1 MAKKKSS
8 RRFSFSVLMQSRKF
22 LLIVSLLLAVAVW
35 WSVMSTSM
43 EAVPREIT
51 IEYAVDLT
59 DTVAANQYKLQLVE
73 EAETDVKITV
83 EGPWS
88 VVSQLTADDLRIHAK
103 VDTVVKSGKQKVVLD
118 VLRNSSVSDY
128 EIISWS
134 PMEIEINCDYVA
146 KQVFQLEADVSK
158 LTLADPNATVFGQT
172 TFSDSGVQLTQ
183 LTLTGPQTTVYKVK
197 RLVAA
202 VESNRPLSETTS
214 FSEVPI
220 KAYDDKG
227 AEVDISGC
235 TFDKLSTQALTVG
248 VQVLKKH
255 TFPIVLELKNNP
267 AKYTPENFTV
277 SVSEVT
283 VIGPEAA
290 LNNESI
296 AQAFTLTVDFAKL
309 AKGEDGL
316 YALTDNLLLPEA
328 VTVEGDSEL
337 REIPVTVTL
346 NDKDYNPKKTEE

>member
-1 MAKKKSS
+1 MAKKKKS

-22 LLIVSLLLAVAVW
+22 LLTVSLLLAAAVW

-51 IEYAVDLT
+51 IDYEVDLT

-103 VDTVVKSGKQKVVLD
+103 VDTVVKSGKQKVVLE

-146 KQVFQLEADVSK
+146 KQVFQLEADTSA
-158 LTLADPNATVFGQT
+158 LTLADPDTTVFGQT
-172 TFSDSGVQLTQ
+172 TFSDGATQLTQ

-197 RLVAA
+197 RLVAV
-202 VESNRPLSETTS
+202 VEDTQSLTETTS
-214 FSEVPI
+214 FANVPI

-227 AEVDISGC
+227 GEVDISGC
-235 TFDKLSTQALTVG
+235 TLDKLNTQAVTVG
-248 VQVLKKH
+248 VQVLKKQ
-255 TFPIVLELKNNP
+255 TFPVRLELKNHP
-267 AKYTPENFTV
+267 EKYNEQSFTV
-277 SVSEVT
+277 SVTEVT
-283 VIGPEAA
+283 VVGPEAA

-296 AQAFTLTVDFAKL
+296 AQAFTLTVDFTKL
-309 AKGEDGL
+309 AKDEDG
-316 YALTDNLLLPEA
+316 YYTLTDNLLLPEA
-328 VTVEGDSEL
+328 VTVEDDAEL

-346 NDKDYNPKKTEE
+346 NDKNYNPKKTED